1 MSIESTVTDA
11 MKAAMKARQKARL
24 QALRNIRAG
33 FLLAKKETGA
43 DALSD
48 ADAIAVL
55 KRSAKRL
62 KDSIQSYEEGGRADL
77 VEQETAELA
86 VVEEFLPAGPS
97 EDAVREW
104 VAAAIAATGATS
116 PREMGKV
123 MGAVMKDHR
132 GEADGNVVR
141 KLVLEALQG

>member
-1 MSIESTVTDA
+1 MSIESIVTDA

-33 FLLAKKETGA
+33 FLLARKETGA

-77 VEQETAELA
+77 VEQEAAELA

-104 VAAAIAATGATS
+104 VEAAIAATGATS

>member
-1 MSIESTVTDA
+1 MSIEATVTDA
-11 MKAAMKARQKARL
+11 MKAAMKAREKARL

-33 FLLAKKETGA
+33 FLLARKETGA

-48 ADAIAVL
+48 AEAIAVL

-62 KDSIQSYEEGGRADL
+62 KDSIQAYEEGGRADL
-77 VEQETAELA
+77 VEQESAELA
-86 VVEEFLPAGPS
+86 VVEAFLPAGPS
-97 EDAVREW
+97 EDAVRAW
-104 VAAAIAATGATS
+104 VAAAIASTGATS

-132 GEADGNVVR
+132 GEVDGNVVR
-141 KLVLEALQG
+141 KLVLAALQG

>member
-1 MSIESTVTDA
+1 MTIEATVTDH
-11 MKAAMKARQKARL
+11 MKAAMKARDKERL
-24 QALRNIRAG
+24 QALRNIRAA
-33 FLLAKKETGA
+33 FLLARKETGA
-43 DALSD
+43 DSISD

-55 KRSAKRL
+55 KQSAKKL
-62 KDSIQSYEEGGRADL
+62 KDSIQSYQEGGRQDL
-77 VEQETAELA
+77 VDQESAELA

-97 EDAVREW
+97 EATVREW
-104 VAAAIAATGATS
+104 VAAAIAQTGATS

-123 MGAVMKDHR
+123 MGLVMKDHK

>member
-11 MKAAMKARQKARL
+11 MKAAMKARQKDRL

-33 FLLAKKETGA
+33 FLLARKETGA

-48 ADAIAVL
+48 TDAIAVL

-62 KDSIQSYEEGGRADL
+62 KDSIQSYEAGGRPDL
-77 VEQETAELA
+77 VEKETAELG

-97 EDAVREW
+97 EDAVRGW

>member
-11 MKAAMKARQKARL
+11 MKAAMKARQKDRL

-33 FLLAKKETGA
+33 FLLARKETGA

-62 KDSIQSYEEGGRADL
+62 KDSIQSYEEGGRPDL
-77 VEQETAELA
+77 VEQETAELG

-97 EDAVREW
+97 EDTVRGW

>member
-33 FLLAKKETGA
+33 FLLARKETGA

-77 VEQETAELA
+77 VEQETSELA